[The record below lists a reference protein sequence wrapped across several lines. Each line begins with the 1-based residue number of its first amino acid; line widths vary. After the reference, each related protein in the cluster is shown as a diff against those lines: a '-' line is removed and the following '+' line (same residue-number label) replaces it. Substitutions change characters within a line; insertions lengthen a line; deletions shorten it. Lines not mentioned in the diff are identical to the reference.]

1 MVMGPTHAMSG
12 AAVWL
17 TATALGTS
25 IIGMENPSVAV
36 IFLGTAVIAGAA
48 LFPDLDSNSATA
60 VRSFGVFG
68 TLMHQIVDGV
78 SVLVY
83 NLTRTKYDGA
93 KTNGHRTLMHTA
105 AMAIAVGA
113 LVSGLSSFTTEIS
126 IFGKTFALGQLFS
139 LFTMFVMLHLGIA
152 GLFEKQ
158 VKKMRKSYGV
168 YSMMLASLLLTS
180 TVAIF
185 LPAGDTLP
193 WLGLCVSAGMLMHC
207 LGDAITKMGVPL
219 LWPLKIRGK
228 RWWDITLP
236 ALLRIRAGGT
246 FEYAVLLPVLTL
258 VTIVGAIYHIP
269 GVSHVAENL
278 FSAFM
283 GLF

>member
-17 TATALGTS
+17 VAAAFGSSL
-25 IIGMENPSVAV
+25 IGVANPSLAV

-48 LFPDLDSNSATA
+48 LFPDFDSHSATA

-68 TLMHQIVDGV
+68 ALMHQIVDGV
-78 SVLVY
+78 SILVY
-83 NLTRTKYDGA
+83 NLTRTKYDGSRE
-93 KTNGHRTLMHTA
+93 NGHRTLMHTGI
-105 AMAIAVGA
+105 MAVLVGLA
-113 LVSGLSSFTTEIS
+113 VSGLSSLTHEVS
-126 IFGKTFALGQLFS
+126 IFGKALTLGQVFS
-139 LFTMFVMLHLGIA
+139 LLVMFIMLHLGIA

-168 YSMMLASLLLTS
+168 YTLLLVS
-180 TVAIF
+180 FAFTVLVGAF
-185 LPAGDTLP
+185 LPEGDTLP
-193 WLGLCVSAGMLMHC
+193 WLGICVTAGMLMHC

-236 ALLRIRAGGT
+236 RGLRIKAGGM
-246 FEYAVLLPVLTL
+246 FEYAVLLPGLTL
-258 VTIVGAIYHIP
+258 ITLIALIYHIP
-269 GVSHVAENL
+269 GVSDTVIPFL
-278 FSAFM
+278 T